1 MQLFFFN
8 ARTSP
13 FRKLNALDANP
24 PSTDMVLAAACCA
37 GERYAQRMLWERYS
51 RRMFGVCL
59 RFANSPTEAEDLLQ
73 EGFVQVFQNICKY
86 RGEGNL
92 EGWIRRIVV
101 RTALEQ
107 LQKQRQLPETLNLDV
122 LEGFEFESMDESDTE
137 LPERLL
143 RLLQQMPPGFRS
155 VLNLYVLEDHSHE
168 EIARELGITVS
179 TSKSQLI
186 RAKTYLRKLLNKT
199 LMLI

>member
-1 MQLFFFN
+1 M
-8 ARTSP
+8 AATSRSACTETLP
-13 FRKLNALDANP
+13 F
-24 PSTDMVLAAACCA
+24 
-37 GERYAQRMLWERYS
+37 
-51 RRMFGVCL
+51 
-59 RFANSPTEAEDLLQ
+59 
-73 EGFVQVFQNICKY
+73 
-86 RGEGNL
+86 
-92 EGWIRRIVV
+92 V
-101 RTALEQ
+101 RTAVPTGSGGLDFG
-107 LQKQRQLPETLNLDV
+107 PE
-122 LEGFEFESMDESDTE
+122 ESFRRWRRAGPQSDTE